1 MGLAV
6 GVDLG
11 GTKIAAGVVDDAG
24 KVVAHARRDTPE
36 GPDAAVDAIAELIG
50 ELDAGGLP
58 MGVGVAGF
66 VDATRRRVL
75 FAPNLGWAEV
85 PFAETVA
92 ARLDGPV
99 VLENDANAAAWAESR
114 FGAGAGVRDMVLV
127 TVGTGIGGGIVLDG
141 ALVRGGFGIA
151 GEFGHLA
158 LVADGRP
165 CPCGQVGCWEQ
176 YASGGALS
184 RAARDRGV
192 DDVAAA
198 LDEGNPT
205 ALDLLAEVGMWLGA
219 GLAAVAAVL
228 DPAVI
233 VVGGGVVENGELLLS
248 PARTEFRRRLP
259 AAEHRPVAEIR
270 PAALGPA
277 AGLVGAADLARAV
290 R

>member
-1 MGLAV
+1 VGLAV

-24 KVVAHARRDTPE
+24 KVVAHARRDTPV

-58 MGVGVAGF
+58 VGVGVAGF

-92 ARLDGPV
+92 ARVDGAV

-141 ALVRGGFGIA
+141 ALMRGAFGIA
-151 GEFGHLA
+151 GEFGHFA
-158 LVADGRP
+158 LVAGGRS

-205 ALDLLAEVGMWLGA
+205 ALDLLAEVGTWLGA

-233 VVGGGVVENGELLLS
+233 VVGGGVAENGELLLG
-248 PARTEFRRRLP
+248 PARAEFRRRLP
-259 AAEHRPVAEIR
+259 AAEHRPVAEVR
-270 PAALGPA
+270 PAVLGPA
-277 AGLVGAADLARAV
+277 AGLVGAADLARAAG
-290 R
+290 

>member
-1 MGLAV
+1 VGLAV

-24 KVVAHARRDTPE
+24 KVVARARRDTPA
-36 GPDAAVDAIAELIG
+36 GPYAAVDAIAELVR

-58 MGVGVAGF
+58 VGVGVAGF
-66 VDATRRRVL
+66 VDVTRRRVL
-75 FAPNLGWAEV
+75 FAPNLDWPEV

-92 ARLDGPV
+92 DRLGGPV

-141 ALVRGGFGIA
+141 ALMRGGFGIA

-158 LVADGRP
+158 LVADGRS

-184 RAARDRGV
+184 RAGRDRGV
-192 DDVAAA
+192 EDVAAA
-198 LDEGNPT
+198 LEEGNPT
-205 ALDLLAEVGMWLGA
+205 ALELLAEVGTWLGV

-233 VVGGGVVENGELLLS
+233 VIGGGVVENGELLLS
-248 PARTEFRRRLP
+248 PARAEFRRRLP

-277 AGLVGAADLARAV
+277 AGLVGAADLARAAN
-290 R
+290 